1 MSSSSP
7 NILLLMADQLTA
19 SALPF
24 YGNAVCQTS
33 HLSALA
39 ASSVVFENA
48 YCNFPLCAP
57 SRYSLLTGQL
67 ASRIGGYDNAAEFA
81 AATPTLPYYLSAL
94 GYQTSLAGKM
104 HFVGPDQMHGYHE
117 RLTTDIYP
125 SDFGWTPN
133 WLTIPPHGPAGMS
146 MRSVVEAG
154 LCTRSLQFDYDDEV
168 GNKTVQK
175 IYDLARRPDTDKPPF
190 FLTASFTHPH
200 NPYVTTKHWWD
211 KYQHADIDMP
221 KVAPIPYAEQDP
233 HSQRLHWLFRQDEH
247 TITDEDV
254 RTARHAYYANIS
266 YVDEQVGRILATLA
280 DTGLD
285 KNTIVVFTADH
296 GDMLGER
303 GLWYKYS
310 LLENAL
316 KIPLI
321 FRVPGLAPRRVTQLV
336 SHLDLLP
343 TLQDMASGH
352 SPFEPVD
359 ALDGASFTP
368 LLEGRSRAEEQ
379 NIFAAE
385 FTAEG
390 AIAPMVA
397 VRKGDYKLIVSLVDP
412 PQLFDLATDPLE
424 LHNLAGSVE
433 IKEIQNAL
441 ESEVHK
447 RWKLEAINADVL
459 GSQKR
464 RRWIQQQLNSVESKP
479 WDFQPFSDAS
489 KQFVRGGKNS
499 SPTAV
504 KGRARLPFVSPKVPD
519 TPREAL

>member
-1 MSSSSP
+1 MNAQP

-24 YGNAVCQTS
+24 YGNQVCQTP
-33 HLSALA
+33 HLSDLA
-39 ASSVVFENA
+39 SKGILFENA

-57 SRYSLLTGQL
+57 ARYSLLTGQL

-81 AATPTLPYYLSAL
+81 AATPTLPYYLSSL
-94 GYQTSLAGKM
+94 GYHTSLAGKM

-168 GNKTVQK
+168 ANKTVQK
-175 IYDLARRPDTDKPPF
+175 IHDLARRQEKPPF

-200 NPYVTTKHWWD
+200 NPYVTTKNWWD
-211 KYQHADIDMP
+211 KYQHSAIDMP
-221 KVAPIPYAEQDP
+221 KVGNIPYAQRDA

-247 TITDEDV
+247 TITDEHV

-266 YVDEQVGRILATLA
+266 YVDEQIGRILATLE

-285 KNTIVVFTADH
+285 KDTIVVFTADH
-296 GDMLGER
+296 GEMLGER

-316 KIPLI
+316 KVPMI
-321 FRVPGLAPRRVTQLV
+321 FRVPGLAPKRVSDLV
-336 SHLDLLP
+336 SHVDLLP
-343 TLQDMASGH
+343 TLQQMASGH
-352 SPFEPVD
+352 ASFQPVD
-359 ALDGASFTP
+359 ELDGSSFSP
-368 LLEGRSRAEEQ
+368 LLEGRSRPDEQ
-379 NIFAAE
+379 NTFAAE

-390 AIAPMVA
+390 AIAPMVV
-397 VRKGDYKLIVSLVDP
+397 VRKGNYKLIVSLVDA
-412 PQLFDLATDPLE
+412 PQLFDLANDPLE
-424 LHNLAGSVE
+424 LHNLAGSAQVNHIE
-433 IKEIQNAL
+433 TDLQA
-441 ESEVHK
+441 EVNK
-447 RWKLEAINADVL
+447 RWNLNDMNADVL
-459 GSQKR
+459 SSQKR
-464 RRWIQQQLNSVESKP
+464 RRWIQDQLNSVEGKS
-479 WDFQPFSDAS
+479 WDFQPFTDAS

-504 KGRARLPFVSPKVPD
+504 KGRARYPFVSPKAPD
-519 TPREAL
+519 TPRESS

>member
-1 MSSSSP
+1 MKTSP

-19 SALPF
+19 PALPF
-24 YGNAVCQTS
+24 YGNQVCQTP

-39 ASSVVFENA
+39 KSSVLFENA

-57 SRYSLLTGQL
+57 ARYSLLTGQL
-67 ASRIGGYDNAAEFA
+67 ASRIGGYDNAAEFS

-94 GYQTSLAGKM
+94 GYHTSLAGKM

-133 WLTIPPHGPAGMS
+133 WQINPPHGPAGMS

-154 LCTRSLQFDYDDEV
+154 VCTRSLQFDYDDEV
-168 GNKTVQK
+168 SNKTVQK
-175 IYDLARRPDTDKPPF
+175 IHDLARRPSNEQQPF

-200 NPYVTTKHWWD
+200 NPYVTTQHWWE
-211 KYQHADIDMP
+211 KYEHSAIDMP
-221 KVAPIPYAEQDP
+221 QVGPIPYAKRDT

-247 TITDEDV
+247 NITDEHV

-266 YVDEQVGRILATLA
+266 YVDEQMGRILSTLS

-285 KNTIVVFTADH
+285 QNTIVIFTSDH

-316 KIPLI
+316 KVPLMV
-321 FRVPGLAPRRVTQLV
+321 RVPGLAARRVTDLV
-336 SHLDLLP
+336 SHVDLLP
-343 TLQDMASGH
+343 SLQEMAS
-352 SPFEPVD
+352 SNETFEAIDP
-359 ALDGASFTP
+359 LDGTSFVP
-368 LLEGRSRAEEQ
+368 LLDGHRRLPEA
-379 NIFAAE
+379 NTFAAE
-385 FTAEG
+385 FTGEG
-390 AIAPMVA
+390 AVAPMVT
-397 VRKGDYKLIVSLVDP
+397 VRKGSYKIIFSLADET
-412 PQLFDLATDPLE
+412 QLFDLSVDPLE
-424 LHNLAGSVE
+424 LVNLAGR
-433 IKEIQNAL
+433 A
-441 ESEVHK
+441 EV
-447 RWKLEAINADVL
+447 EAIQVDLEKEVSQRWNLEQIHEDVM

-464 RRWIQQQLNSVESKP
+464 RRWVQDQLNGVEGKS
-479 WDFQPFSDAS
+479 WDFQPFTDAS

-504 KGRARLPFVSPKVPD
+504 KGRARFPFVIPKAPD
-519 TPREAL
+519 NPRQSS